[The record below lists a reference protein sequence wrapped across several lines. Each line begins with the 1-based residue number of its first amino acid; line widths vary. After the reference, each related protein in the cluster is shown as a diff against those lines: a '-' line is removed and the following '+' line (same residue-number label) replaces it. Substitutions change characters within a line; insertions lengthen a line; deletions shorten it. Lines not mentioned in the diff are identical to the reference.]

1 MPLPARPAP
10 APAPSIRF
18 KVVQNRF
25 EDYPCPMITLPLP
38 LVLSLILG
46 FLALRMALRG
56 RPVPVIAGLLAL
68 LALQALINALALHYA
83 LPAARLAQP
92 VTAMAIPALA
102 WLAWKS
108 DGLARP
114 LTPRDALHAAGP
126 LAALALRW
134 QGGLLLELLVPLTY
148 AAYAA
153 AIVVGLLRAGPDL
166 PRSRL
171 GQGGNPPLLWSGIAL
186 ALALSA
192 LSDFGIAFAIAA
204 GHAARVPLIV
214 DLATTA
220 LLLGLGTLALAAQ
233 SLTAPPEAT
242 ETAAPPSPTE
252 DDHALMARL
261 ADLMETRRLWRD
273 PDLTLTQLARRL
285 QVPAKRLSTAVN
297 RTTGDNISRLVNGYR
312 IRAAGDA
319 LAQGATVTEAMLDAG
334 ILTKSNF
341 NREFRRIT
349 GKTPTE
355 WQATHRHP

>member
-1 MPLPARPAP
+1 
-10 APAPSIRF
+10 
-18 KVVQNRF
+18 
-25 EDYPCPMITLPLP
+25 MITLPLP
-38 LVLSLILG
+38 LVLCLILG

-83 LPAARLAQP
+83 LPAARFAQP

-102 WLAWKS
+102 WLAWKA

-114 LTPRDALHAAGP
+114 LTPRDALHVAGP

-134 QGGLLLELLVPLTY
+134 QGGFLLELLVPLTY
-148 AAYAA
+148 ATYAT
-153 AIVVGLLRAGPDL
+153 AIALALHRAGPDL

-171 GQGGNPPLLWSGIAL
+171 GQGGHPQLLWGGIAL

-192 LSDFGIAFAIAA
+192 LSDFGIALAMAA
-204 GHAARVPLIV
+204 GQAARVPLIV
-214 DLATTA
+214 DIATSV
-220 LLLGLGTLALAAQ
+220 LLLGLGTLALAAER
-233 SLTAPPEAT
+233 LTARSDDAD
-242 ETAAPPSPTE
+242 TAPAPTATE

-261 ADLMETRRLWRD
+261 SDLMETRRLWRD
-273 PDLTLTQLARRL
+273 PDLTLAQLARRL

-297 RTTGDNISRLVNGYR
+297 RATGDNISRLVNGYR
-312 IRAAGDA
+312 IHAACDA
-319 LAQGATVTEAMLDAG
+319 LAKGATATEAMLDAG

-349 GKTPTE
+349 GQTPMQ
-355 WQATHRHP
+355 WQATHRQT

>member
-1 MPLPARPAP
+1 
-10 APAPSIRF
+10 
-18 KVVQNRF
+18 
-25 EDYPCPMITLPLP
+25 MITLPLP
-38 LVLSLILG
+38 IVLSLILG
-46 FLALRMALRG
+46 FFALQMALRG

-68 LALQALINALALHYA
+68 LAIQSLINALALHYT
-83 LPAARLAQP
+83 LPMARLAQP

-114 LTPRDALHAAGP
+114 LTARDALHAAGP
-126 LAALALRW
+126 LTALALRW

-153 AIVVGLLRAGPDL
+153 AIAAGLLRAGPEL

-171 GQGGNPPLLWSGIAL
+171 GQGGNPPLLWGGIAL

-204 GHAARVPLIV
+204 GQAARVALIV
-214 DLATTA
+214 DVATTS

-233 SLTAPPEAT
+233 RLSVPSETPEPT
-242 ETAAPPSPTE
+242 DLPSPTE

-261 ADLMETRRLWRD
+261 TDLMETRRPWRD
-273 PDLTLTQLARRL
+273 PDLTLAQLARRL

-312 IRAAGDA
+312 IRAACAA
-319 LAQGATVTEAMLDAG
+319 LAKGATATEAMLDAG

-349 GKTPTE
+349 GQTPTE
-355 WQATHRHP
+355 WQASHRQT

>member
-1 MPLPARPAP
+1 
-10 APAPSIRF
+10 
-18 KVVQNRF
+18 
-25 EDYPCPMITLPLP
+25 MIALPLP

-56 RPVPVIAGLLAL
+56 RPVPMIASLLAL

-102 WLAWKS
+102 WLAWKT
-108 DGLARP
+108 DGLGHP
-114 LTPRDALHAAGP
+114 LTLTDALHAAGP

-153 AIVVGLLRAGPDL
+153 ALALALRRAGPDL
-166 PRSRL
+166 PRTRL
-171 GQGGNPPLLWSGIAL
+171 GQGGNPHFLWGGIAV

-192 LSDFGIAFAIAA
+192 LSDFGIALAMAA
-204 GHAARVPLIV
+204 GQAARVPLIV
-214 DLATTA
+214 DIATTV
-220 LLLGLGTLALAAQ
+220 LLFGIGTLALAAER
-233 SLTAPPEAT
+233 LTPPGDRHD
-242 ETAAPPSPTE
+242 TASPPAATE

-261 ADLMETRRLWRD
+261 HDLLDTRRLWRD

-297 RTTGDNISRLVNGYR
+297 RATGDNISRLVNGYR
-312 IRAAGDA
+312 IRAACNA
-319 LAQGATVTEAMLDAG
+319 LAQGATATQAMLDAG

-349 GKTPTE
+349 GQTPTE
-355 WQATHRHP
+355 WQASHRHP

>member
-1 MPLPARPAP
+1 MIVLP
-10 APAPSIRF
+10 
-18 KVVQNRF
+18 
-25 EDYPCPMITLPLP
+25 MP

-68 LALQALINALALHYA
+68 LAVQALINALALHYGHGG
-83 LPAARLAQP
+83 ARLAQP

-102 WLAWKS
+102 WLAWKA
-108 DGLARP
+108 DGLSHP
-114 LTPRDALHAAGP
+114 LAPRDALHAAGP

-153 AIVVGLLRAGPDL
+153 AIALALHRAGPDL
-166 PRSRL
+166 PRTRL
-171 GQGGNPPLLWSGIAL
+171 GQGGHPRLLWGGIAL

-192 LSDFGIAFAIAA
+192 LSDFGIAAAMAA

-214 DLATTA
+214 DIATTA
-220 LLLGLGTLALAAQ
+220 LLLGIGTLALAAER
-233 SLTAPPEAT
+233 LTAPSDAPDT
-242 ETAAPPSPTE
+242 PAPPMATD

-261 ADLMETRRLWRD
+261 HDLMETRRLWRD

-285 QVPAKRLSTAVN
+285 HVPAKRLSAAVN
-297 RTTGDNISRLVNGYR
+297 RATGDNISRLVNGYR
-312 IRAAGDA
+312 IRAACAA
-319 LAQGATVTEAMLDAG
+319 LAQGATATEAMLDAG

-341 NREFRRIT
+341 NREFRRIM
-349 GKTPTE
+349 GQSPTE
-355 WQATHRHP
+355 WQATHRPT

>member
-1 MPLPARPAP
+1 
-10 APAPSIRF
+10 
-18 KVVQNRF
+18 
-25 EDYPCPMITLPLP
+25 MIALPLP

-68 LALQALINALALHYA
+68 LAVQALINALALHYGHA
-83 LPAARLAQP
+83 GARLAQP

-102 WLAWKS
+102 WLAWKA
-108 DGLARP
+108 DGLAHP
-114 LTPRDALHAAGP
+114 LAPRDVLHAAGP

-134 QGGLLLELLVPLTY
+134 QGGLLLEFLVPLTY

-153 AIVVGLLRAGPDL
+153 AIALALHRAGPDL
-166 PRSRL
+166 PRTRL
-171 GQGGNPPLLWSGIAL
+171 GQGGHPRLLWGGIAL
-186 ALALSA
+186 ALGLSA
-192 LSDFGIAFAIAA
+192 LSDFGIAAAMVA

-214 DLATTA
+214 DIATTA
-220 LLLGLGTLALAAQ
+220 LLLGIGTLALAAER
-233 SLTAPPEAT
+233 LTAPGDTPDSP
-242 ETAAPPSPTE
+242 APPMATE

-261 ADLMETRRLWRD
+261 HDLMESRRLWRD

-297 RTTGDNISRLVNGYR
+297 RATGDNISRLVNGYR
-312 IRAAGDA
+312 IRAACDA
-319 LAQGATVTEAMLDAG
+319 LAKGATATEAMLDAG

-349 GKTPTE
+349 GQTPTE
-355 WQATHRHP
+355 WQASHRQT

>member
-1 MPLPARPAP
+1 
-10 APAPSIRF
+10 
-18 KVVQNRF
+18 
-25 EDYPCPMITLPLP
+25 MIALPLP

-56 RPVPVIAGLLAL
+56 GPVPMIAGLLAL

-102 WLAWKS
+102 WLAWRS

-114 LTPRDALHAAGP
+114 LTPRDALHTAGP

-153 AIVVGLLRAGPDL
+153 ALTFALRRAGPDL
-166 PRSRL
+166 PRTRL
-171 GQGGNPPLLWSGIAL
+171 GQGGHPHLLWGGIAL

-192 LSDFGIAFAIAA
+192 LSDFGIALAMAA

-214 DLATTA
+214 DIATTA
-220 LLLGLGTLALAAQ
+220 LLLGIGSLALAAER
-233 SLTAPPEAT
+233 LTAHSEDPDTAT
-242 ETAAPPSPTE
+242 APVATE
-252 DDHALMARL
+252 DDHVLMARL
-261 ADLMETRRLWRD
+261 HDLLETRRLWRD
-273 PDLTLTQLARRL
+273 PDLTLAQLARRL

-297 RTTGDNISRLVNGYR
+297 RATGDNISRLVNSYR
-312 IRAAGDA
+312 IRAACDA
-319 LAQGATVTEAMLDAG
+319 LTKGATATEAMLDAG

-349 GKTPTE
+349 GQTPTE
-355 WQATHRHP
+355 WQATHRTV